1 MAGLAVRE
9 RFARFGPG
17 YRWFLL
23 FAMLTGSLSTMLAAT
38 TINVALPAI
47 IGAFG
52 LGQDQAQWM
61 STAFLASSTIAM
73 LANAW
78 AMSTYGPRATYVFGM
93 FLFIAGSLLG
103 AVSTTLSMLIVSRAM
118 QGVSAGLLQPMSM
131 FLIFQTF

>member
-1 MAGLAVRE
+1 M
-9 RFARFGPG
+9 
-17 YRWFLL
+17 LL
-23 FAMLTGSLSTMLAAT
+23 FMMLTGSMSTMLAAT

-78 AMSTYGPRATYVFGM
+78 AITSYGPRATYVFGM
-93 FLFIAGSLLG
+93 VTFIAGSLLG
-103 AVSTTLSMLIVSRAM
+103 SVSGTL
-118 QGVSAGLLQPMSM
+118 
-131 FLIFQTF
+131 